1 MNIQVTLNRE
11 EFEPLL
17 IELLSKAVKRPLK
30 PEDIKSMGLNFYP
43 TNPESTKLTATIE
56 ATLGD

>member
-1 MNIQVTLNRE
+1 MKIQITLNRE

-30 PEDIKSMGLNFYP
+30 PEEVKSMTLNFYP
-43 TNPESTKLTATIE
+43 ANLEGNNLIGLIETN
-56 ATLGD
+56 LGD